1 MPQKKYKHK
10 LDDLLYKTEAGWDKI
25 SPLKQ
30 KAVFEL
36 AEQYKSFLNQA
47 KTEKEVIKEVIKM
60 AVQAGY
66 QQVDLDQ
73 MIDVKK
79 DKKLLL
85 VNKGKSLIAVD
96 LNYGELSEGAKFIL
110 AHVDSPRLDL
120 KVRPLYE
127 EAGLAYLKTHYYG
140 GIKKYHWPAIPL
152 EMRGTAVLAGGQEVE
167 LKIGDKEDEPCFV
180 ISDLLPHLEKERMDK
195 PMKEAIEAEELN
207 VIVGSWP
214 VKDKK
219 AKQRVKLA
227 VLEWLYKN
235 YQIKER
241 DLLSADIRF
250 VPAFPAR
257 DVGVD
262 KTMIGA
268 YGQDDRVCVYTALQ
282 AFLQAGKSKQV
293 KLLYLADKEEIGSV
307 GITGAESLWLENV
320 LEYLIEQTGS
330 QIRLSDL
337 FRKSRAVSADVTA
350 AYDPDYKNAFD
361 EKNAIYLGHGVV
373 IEKYLGYKGKAM
385 SVDVEPSF
393 LRYLM
398 DLFDKKKV
406 IWQTGHL
413 GKVDQGGGGTVAVE
427 LARRN
432 LEVVDMGAALL
443 NMHAP
448 YELAS
453 KIDIYA
459 AYQAYRV
466 FLEN

>member
-1 MPQKKYKHK
+1 MLKKNYK
-10 LDDLLYKTEAGWDKI
+10 LDELLYKTESGWDKVSI
-25 SPLKQ
+25 KDRP
-30 KAVFEL
+30 AVFEL
-36 AEQYKSFLNQA
+36 ADKYKAFLNKA
-47 KTEKEVIKEVIKM
+47 KIETEVIAEVINK
-60 AVQAGY
+60 AKQLGY
-66 QQVDLDQ
+66 RQIDLDQ
-73 MIDVKK
+73 EIDVNK
-79 DKKLLL
+79 DKKLLF
-85 VNKGKSLIAVD
+85 VNQNKSLIAVD
-96 LNYGELSEGAKFIL
+96 LSRGELTQGIKFIL

-127 EAGLAYLKTHYYG
+127 EAELAYLKTHYYG

-152 EMRGTAVLAGGQEVE
+152 EMRGSVVLPGGREI
-167 LKIGDKEDEPCFV
+167 KIEIGLKEDDPFFV
-180 ISDLLPHLEKERMDK
+180 ISDLLPHLEKERMEK
-195 PMKEAIEAEELN
+195 PLKEAIEAEELN
-207 VIVGSWP
+207 VVVGSVP

-227 VLEWLYKN
+227 VLDWLWTN
-235 YQIKER
+235 YQIKEQ

-257 DVGVD
+257 DVGLD
-262 KTMIGA
+262 KGMVGA
-268 YGQDDRVCVYTALQ
+268 YGQDDRVCVYTALR
-282 AFLQAGKSKQV
+282 AFLEADKNKHV
-293 KLLYLADKEEIGSV
+293 KLLYLSDKEEIGSV

-320 LEYLIEQTGS
+320 LEYLIEQTKS
-330 QIRLSDL
+330 QLRLSDL

-350 AYDPDYKNAFD
+350 AYDPDYKNVFD
-361 EKNAIYLGHGVV
+361 EKNAIYLGCGVV

-385 SVDVEPSF
+385 SVDVEPAF

-413 GKVDQGGGGTVAVE
+413 GKVDQGGGGTVAVY

-432 LEVVDMGAALL
+432 LEVVDMGVALL

-453 KIDIYA
+453 KVDIYA
-459 AYQAYRV
+459 AYQAYKV
-466 FLEN
+466 FLEG